1 MNICEKWQKWH
12 FLPFSTELHQ
22 ILKSVLETFGTWLER
37 LLKAES
43 PHFAKKYFSKNFLNF
58 LCLFGTKT
66 VLFKLVKIKNQTI
79 PFWFQKGTKNYK
91 NFIKSIF
98 SETMAFKLSN
108 DAPTMPKTFLEHIL
122 SIFEVWSTCA
132 KNAILAIF
140 GENSPSYLGS

>member
-1 MNICEKWQKWH
+1 MNFCEKWQKWH

-66 VLFKLVKIKNQTI
+66 VLSKTENQSYRFGSKKAQKIEKFFLKN
-79 PFWFQKGTKNYK
+79 
-91 NFIKSIF
+91 IF
-98 SETMAFKLSN
+98 SQNVDFQLSK
-108 DAPTMPKTFLEHIL
+108 DVPIMFQTFLEQIL
-122 SIFEVWSTCA
+122 GSGVVRSKMA
-132 KNAILAIF
+132 KNVIFAIF
-140 GENSPSYLGS
+140 RKNSSIYLGI